1 VILADRA
8 YVERLDNPFLV
19 DQAPWRVIAARVA
32 RVTLTILT
40 VVNFLGPCAA
50 GMWLALHGYRIEAAI
65 GLGFGL
71 GVPVV
76 WCVVA
81 LRPSMMIAE
90 PLAARGERAHPWLVI
105 VLAFIATGWQYCVI
119 AAWTL
124 GVFMFFEDRIGWG
137 MPIPMLVW
145 VYGTVMCPLSFM
157 ASEDAEWGSAPVL
170 ALGFALAAFGVIL
183 AIYLA
188 RWPVMTT
195 VYWLAV
201 LSVLAA
207 AASAALAGR
216 AAFKQRKTYVE
227 KPQDPGGINSAL
239 YEALRH

>member
-1 VILADRA
+1 VNVADRA
-8 YVERLDNPFLV
+8 YVETLDNPLLV
-19 DQAPWRVIAARVA
+19 DRSRWQTIVGRVA
-32 RVTLTILT
+32 RVLLVILT
-40 VVNFLGPCAA
+40 LVNFLGPCAA
-50 GMWLALHGYRIEAAI
+50 GMWLALHGYRTEAAI

-71 GVPVV
+71 GVPFV
-76 WCVVA
+76 WSWVA
-81 LRPSMMIAE
+81 LRPSMKIAE
-90 PLAARGERAHPWLVI
+90 PLAIRGERAHPMLVI
-105 VLAFIATGWQYCVI
+105 ILGFIAAGWQYCVI

-124 GVFMFFEDRIGWG
+124 GVFWFFEDRIGWG

-157 ASEDAEWGSAPVL
+157 ASKDAEFGSAPVL

-195 VYWLAV
+195 VYWLAALAV
-201 LSVLAA
+201 LSAA
-207 AASAALAGR
+207 ANSAIAGR
-216 AAFKQRKTYVE
+216 AAFKQRNACVGKTE
-227 KPQDPGGINSAL
+227 DPGGINRAL

>member
-1 VILADRA
+1 
-8 YVERLDNPFLV
+8 VETLDNPLL
-19 DQAPWRVIAARVA
+19 DGQAPWRAIVARVG

-40 VVNFLGPCAA
+40 VINFLGPCAA
-50 GMWLALHGYRIEAAI
+50 GMWLALHGYRTEAAI

-71 GVPVV
+71 GVPIV
-76 WCVVA
+76 WTVVA

-90 PLAARGERAHPWLVI
+90 PLAVRGVHARPLLVI
-105 VLAFIATGWQYCVI
+105 VLGFLATGWQYCVI

-157 ASEDAEWGSAPVL
+157 ASRDAEFGSAPVL

-183 AIYLA
+183 AIYVA

-195 VYWLAV
+195 VYWLAA
-201 LSVLAA
+201 LAMLAA
-207 AASAALAGR
+207 AANAALAGR
-216 AAFKQRKTYVE
+216 AAFKQRQAGVG
-227 KPQDPGGINSAL
+227 KPQDPGEINRAL